1 MAYAFGPGKIVED
14 GLVFY
19 VDAANKDSYVSG
31 SSDTFGLITPSLT
44 GSLKNDTSF
53 ASSNAGIWEFDGS
66 DEYIDFGNLLTL
78 KDASV
83 ITWNLWVN
91 FAAQSFNIVFGK
103 GASPDVIQFYTWSFG
118 PGVGY
123 FFLKTANVGTT
134 AVINPFIGS
143 LINLN
148 EWNMF
153 TIVFDGN
160 ETGNDRLK
168 IYLNGGSSNI
178 ITSYGGTPPATLP
191 DTTDSFYISKGT
203 NGTFDGEISNFKMYN
218 KVLSAQEVL
227 QNYNALKGRFI

>member
-1 MAYAFGPGKIVED
+1 MAYAFGAPSIVQD

-19 VDAANKDSYVSG
+19 VDAANGDSYISG
-31 SSDTFGLITPSLT
+31 SSDTFSLINPSIT

-53 ASSNAGIWEFDGS
+53 AFSNAGIWEFDGS

-78 KDASV
+78 KDASI
-83 ITWNLWVN
+83 ITWNLWAN
-91 FAAQSFNIVFGK
+91 LLDANFNIIFGK
-103 GASPDVIQFYTWSFG
+103 GDSPDVIQFYTWAS
-118 PGVGY
+118 GVGY
-123 FFLKTANVGTT
+123 FFLKTDNSGTT
-134 AVINPFIGS
+134 AVINPFVGS

-203 NGTFDGEISNFKMYN
+203 NGTFDGEISNFKIYN
-218 KVLSAQEVL
+218 KVLSAAEVK